1 MRILRNVLLILLVC
15 VLYEILGILVS
26 SAWHRPVSNSTKN
39 SFRPE
44 ECYSDQTGTERVLCI
59 DDNMEALLW
68 RLRVI
73 ETAEKELVL
82 STFEMRDDN
91 SGKDMM
97 SALYHA
103 AERGVHIRIFLDG
116 LNGKLRLSK
125 SEHFQTLASHL
136 NVEVKFYAPVNPL
149 KPWNITFCM
158 HDKYLIADSR
168 VYILGGRNVYDYFL
182 GNYPGR
188 VNIDRDL
195 LVYETDSARTDSS
208 LIQLRGY
215 FESIWEL
222 SCCKRVKGSGKHPY
236 GRNQAKAVRQS
247 ETGERANAKGQPKIR
262 ESRENAERYL
272 RKHYMELQKRYP
284 SAFEET
290 DYLSA
295 TVAVNK
301 ITLLSNPQKPFCRE
315 PKIWYELAQLMR
327 CRNHVTIQTPY
338 IICNRRMY
346 QDLSEIAG
354 STGSLEIITNAVE
367 SGANPWGCT
376 DYLNQKS
383 NILAA
388 GASVCEFLGA
398 ASNHIKTIL
407 IDDRLSVVGSYN
419 LDERSTYLDT
429 ELMLAVDSEELCEQL
444 RRSVERDL
452 EFCKQVFSDGT
463 EYFGDSYVPVE
474 MAPDKEKF
482 YRILRTIIRPF
493 RYLL

>member
-1 MRILRNVLLILLVC
+1 MKILRNVLLVLLVC

-26 SAWHRPVSNSTKN
+26 SAWHRPVSKFTQD
-39 SFRPE
+39 SFCPDQ
-44 ECYSDQTGTERVLCI
+44 CYSDQAGAERVLCI
-59 DDNMEALLW
+59 DDNREALIW

-73 ETAEKELVL
+73 ESAQNELVL
-82 STFEMRDDN
+82 STFEMRGDN
-91 SGKDMM
+91 SGQDMM

-103 AERGVHIRIFLDG
+103 AEKGVHIRIFLDG

-125 SEHFQTLASHL
+125 SKHFQTLASHP
-136 NVEVKFYAPVNPL
+136 NVEVKFYAPVNLL

-188 VNIDRDL
+188 VNVDRDL
-195 LVYETDSARTDSS
+195 LVYESDSAGAGSS
-208 LIQLRGY
+208 LIQLHNY
-215 FESIWEL
+215 FESIWKL
-222 SCCKRVKGSGKHPY
+222 PCCKRMKCSKNGENTE
-236 GRNQAKAVRQS
+236 GRTKNGRS
-247 ETGERANAKGQPKIR
+247 TET
-262 ESRENAERYL
+262 AECYL
-272 RKHYMELQKRYP
+272 KKHYIELQKQYP
-284 SAFEET
+284 EAFEEP

-295 TVAVNK
+295 TISADK
-301 ITLLSNPQKPFCRE
+301 ITLLSNSQRPFCRE

-327 CRNHVTIQTPY
+327 YRNQVTIQTPY

-346 QDLSEIAG
+346 QDLTEIAESSG
-354 STGSLEIITNAVE
+354 NLEIITNAVE

-376 DYLNQKS
+376 DYLNQKEK
-383 NILAA
+383 ILNT
-388 GASVCEFLGA
+388 GASVCELLGG

-429 ELMLAVDSEELCEQL
+429 ELMLAVDCRELNEQL
-444 RRSVERDL
+444 RKSVQKDKEY
-452 EFCKQVFSDGT
+452 CKQVFPDGDV
-463 EYFGDSYVPVE
+463 YFGACYVPAD

-482 YRILRTIIRPF
+482 YHILQTVIRPF